1 MSRAQYRV
9 IQAAE
14 RAGIGLLQ
22 VEWKVCS
29 VCKTC
34 VGTQCVCVIQGYWRW
49 NVVGCSS
56 RITALKT
63 D

>member
-34 VGTQCVCVIQGYWRW
+34 VGTQCVCDPGILEMECCRM
-49 NVVGCSS
+49 
-56 RITALKT
+56 
-63 D
+63 